1 MSKLILSNNLERIL
15 YNRKI
20 KVCVL
25 ILSLTLVSSIQAC
38 SIVVRNNKNL
48 DNNNNSIDY
57 EDELIDDIS
66 LSNYQKIK

>member
-15 YNRKI
+15 YNKKI

-48 DNNNNSIDY
+48 DNKNNSINY
-57 EDELIDDIS
+57 GDELIDDIS
-66 LSNYQKIK
+66 MSNYQKIK

>member
-48 DNNNNSIDY
+48 DNKNNSINY
-57 EDELIDDIS
+57 GDELIDDIS
-66 LSNYQKIK
+66 MSNYQKIK